1 MEKTMEKVNTMEL
14 TTYTYRSLADLLQA
28 MFEVSELKGVKFS
41 LQISKNISLIKEELS
56 SLEES
61 SKPTAKFLEIAQLV
75 QQLETSESISDEEKK
90 EKIQKIESENV
101 ELVEERKSQIAEFTE
116 MLKEEI
122 GLSLFKISEDSLP
135 VDITAKQLLGIN
147 LIIKE

>member
-1 MEKTMEKVNTMEL
+1 MIVRIVK
-14 TTYTYRSLADLLQA
+14 LL
-28 MFEVSELKGVKFS
+28 
-41 LQISKNISLIKEELS
+41 I
-56 SLEES
+56 
-61 SKPTAKFLEIAQLV
+61 
-75 QQLETSESISDEEKK
+75 DEEKK

>member
-1 MEKTMEKVNTMEL
+1 
-14 TTYTYRSLADLLQA
+14 
-28 MFEVSELKGVKFS
+28 
-41 LQISKNISLIKEELS
+41 
-56 SLEES
+56 
-61 SKPTAKFLEIAQLV
+61 
-75 QQLETSESISDEEKK
+75 
-90 EKIQKIESENV
+90 
-101 ELVEERKSQIAEFTE
+101 

>member
-1 MEKTMEKVNTMEL
+1 M
-14 TTYTYRSLADLLQA
+14 
-28 MFEVSELKGVKFS
+28 
-41 LQISKNISLIKEELS
+41 QISKNISLIKEELS

-61 SKPTAKFLEIAQLV
+61 SKPSAKFLEIAQLV

-90 EKIQKIESENV
+90 EKIEKIESENV

-122 GLSLFKISEDSLP
+122 GLSLFKISESSLP

-147 LIIKE
+147 LILKE